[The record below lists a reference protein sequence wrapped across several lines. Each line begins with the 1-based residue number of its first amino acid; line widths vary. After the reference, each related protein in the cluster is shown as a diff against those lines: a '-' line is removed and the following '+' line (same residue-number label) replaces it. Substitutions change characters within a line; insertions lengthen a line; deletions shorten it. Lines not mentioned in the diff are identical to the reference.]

1 MNFRKRGNI
10 EFQAKCQITLCE
22 IIILKNKSREE
33 INNPAVTMK
42 HMGTLN
48 PIFKGYG
55 GKFH

>member
-1 MNFRKRGNI
+1 MNFCKKGNI

-22 IIILKNKSREE
+22 IILLKNKSREE

-48 PIFKGYG
+48 PIFKVYV
-55 GKFH
+55 GKLH